1 MIHLRAR
8 SEFSFKHAFGKIAK
22 VVEIGTIEGQGALA
36 ITDSTTFGHLAFG
49 KACAAANVQPI
60 YGAEILVVYDAGER
74 VRQNGCS
81 MAFLAR
87 NEEGLAELYGLVT
100 LANSEEH
107 FYYTPRIDYND
118 VNKLSANLFVLT
130 GHGCDV
136 ARLKWRPTVYLEFNP
151 ANPVWNRKI
160 AKDFPRWDKVVCSDN
175 LYTTVEDKPA
185 YEILSGRN
193 RNIRTTIGHL
203 ATEAELRAAIP
214 VAGNDDFLNTER
226 VALEC
231 KAMSLPK
238 AQMIEV
244 ADDHSLLDRCLEGAL
259 ERKLAFPQ
267 AAEMAG
273 LCPVAFH
280 DFKYAARLYDELK
293 LIEAKKFENYFRLVG
308 DMVRYAKERMFVGP
322 ARGSAAGSLVSYL
335 LGITDVDPIKHSLL
349 FERFIDINRSDYPD
363 IDVDFADDKRGE
375 VFEYLAQRYGA
386 ERVARVGN
394 ILRYKPRSAFNEV
407 TRQLAIPTIEVAA
420 VKDAVEERDLGDE
433 RLYNCIEDALKET
446 KLGQALVEK
455 YPAITVACQL
465 EGHAT
470 THGTHAGGVVVT
482 QEPVTRYCSIGREGV
497 AQVDYRDAEKL
508 GMVKID
514 VLGLTTLGTL
524 GDALSQLGQPRQW
537 LVDYPLDDPKAF
549 EVMNSDR
556 MTGIFQFEGDT
567 QRQLTKG
574 MGIETFNDIAAL
586 NALSRPGPLAS
597 GTTAEFIQRR
607 KGETPVEYLHPLL
620 EPFTKETLGSV
631 IYQEQ
636 VMQICREIG
645 KMSWPDVINL
655 RKAMGK
661 TLGQESFGKYWE
673 MFKVGAVESGMTESE
688 ARRLWDR
695 LVTFGSYAF
704 NKSHAV
710 AYAYI
715 SYWCAVLKAHHPL
728 QFAAALLK
736 KAGDDQS
743 VNLLRELVREGYEYV
758 PVDPARSGVNW
769 TVVDGKLLGGLTNIK
784 GLGEKK
790 ANDIIQRRIDGR
802 ALQPGQIALL
812 ANPKTPFDD
821 IFATRRKWSAIY
833 DNPEAHNIKS
843 GKVVEIKDI
852 TEIGEYLFIGKIVEK
867 TIRDLNEPDAL
878 AKRQGRRI
886 LRNHHWLALS
896 VADDTGEIKLRIG
909 ARDYAKLGKKIA
921 DGAAVGDWWIFRAV
935 WRDENYRNLDIRASR
950 PCEALVK
957 Q

>member
-8 SEFSFKHAFGKIAK
+8 SEFSFKRAFGKIAK
-22 VVEIGTIEGQGALA
+22 VVDVGTAEGQGSLGVA
-36 ITDSTTFGHLAFG
+36 DSTTFGHLAFT
-49 KACAAANVQPI
+49 KACAAKNIKPI
-60 YGAEILVVYDAGER
+60 YGAELVVIYDARER
-74 VRQNGCS
+74 AKQTGCT

-87 NEEGLAELYGLVT
+87 NQEGLAELYALVSQ
-100 LANSEEH
+100 ANTPEN
-107 FYYTPRIDYND
+107 FYYFPRIDYND
-118 VNKLSANLFVLT
+118 VNKLSNNLIVLT

-136 ARLKWRPTVYLEFNP
+136 TRLKRKPTIYLELNP
-151 ANPVWNRKI
+151 ANPVWNRRI
-160 AKDFPRWDKVVCSDN
+160 VKDYPAWDKVVCADN
-175 LYTTVEDKPA
+175 LFPTIDDRPA
-185 YEILSGRN
+185 YEVLAGVN
-193 RNIRTTIGHL
+193 RNIRTTISHL
-203 ATEAELRAAIP
+203 ATEDELRAAIP
-214 VAGNDDFLNTER
+214 VAESDDFLNTER
-226 VALEC
+226 IALEC
-231 KAMSLPK
+231 EGVELPH

-244 ADDHSLLDRCLEGAL
+244 ADEKGLLDRCLDGAL
-259 ERKLAFPQ
+259 QRKLAVNEIEG
-267 AAEMAG
+267 AAIEMIR
-273 LCPVAFH
+273 FH
-280 DFKYAARLYDELK
+280 DIQYAERLNRELD
-293 LIEAKKFENYFRLVG
+293 IIASKKFENYFRLVG
-308 DMVRYAKERMFVGP
+308 DMVRFAKTRMFVGP

-363 IDVDFADDKRGE
+363 IDIDFADDKRGE
-375 VFEYLAQRYGA
+375 VFEYLAEHYGSS
-386 ERVARVGN
+386 RVARVGN

-407 TRQLAIPTIEVAA
+407 TRQLAIPTAEVAP
-420 VKDAVEERDLGDE
+420 VKDAVEERDIGDE
-433 RLYNCIEDALKET
+433 RVYNCIEDALKET

-455 YPAITVACQL
+455 YPAILVACEL

-470 THGTHAGGVVVT
+470 AHGTHAGGVVVT

-514 VLGLTTLGTL
+514 VLGLTTLGTI
-524 GDALSQLGQPRQW
+524 GDALAQLGQPREW

-574 MGIETFNDIAAL
+574 MGIEAFSDIVAL

-597 GTTAEFIQRR
+597 GTTAEYVQRR
-607 KGETPVEYLHPLL
+607 KGETAVEYLHPLL

-636 VMQICREIG
+636 VMQICRQIG
-645 KMSWPDVINL
+645 QMSWPDVTNL

-673 MFKVGAVESGMTESE
+673 MFKTGAVASGMTESE

-728 QFAAALLK
+728 EFAAALLK
-736 KAGDDQS
+736 KAGDDQAVS
-743 VNLLRELVREGYEYV
+743 LLRELVREGFEYL
-758 PVDPARSGVNW
+758 PVDAARSGVNW
-769 TVVDGKLLGGLTNIK
+769 TVVDGKLVGGLTNIK

-790 ANDIIQRRIDGR
+790 ANDIIQRRADGR

-821 IFATRRKWSAIY
+821 IFETRRKWGAIY
-833 DNPEAHNIKS
+833 DDPESHNIKS

-852 TEIGEYLFIGKIVEK
+852 TEVGEYLFIGKVLEK
-867 TIRDLNEPDAL
+867 TVRDLNEPDAL

-886 LRNHHWLALS
+886 LRNHHWLAIT
-896 VADDTGEIKLRIG
+896 VADDTGEIKLRVG

-921 DGAAVGDWWIFRAV
+921 DEAAVGDWWIFRGV

-957 Q
+957 K

>member
-8 SEFSFKHAFGKIAK
+8 SEYSFKHAFGKIAK
-22 VVEIGTIEGQGALA
+22 VVEVGTAENQKALA
-36 ITDSTTFGHLAFG
+36 ITDSTTFGHLAFT
-49 KACAAANVQPI
+49 KACTERNIKPI
-60 YGAEILVVYDAGER
+60 YGAELVVVYDAHER
-74 VRQNGCS
+74 TKQAGCS

-87 NEEGLAELYGLVT
+87 NQEGLAELYGLVT
-100 LANSEEH
+100 QANSEGN
-107 FYYTPRIDYND
+107 FYYAPRIDYHA
-118 VNKLSANLFVLT
+118 VNKLSGNLIVLT

-136 ARLKWRPTVYLEFNP
+136 SRLYRKPTIYLELNP

-160 AKDFPRWDKVVCSDN
+160 VKEFPNWDKVVCADN
-175 LYTTVEDKPA
+175 LFPEIEDRHA
-185 YEILSGRN
+185 YEVLAGHN
-193 RNIRTTIGHL
+193 RNIRTTIAHL
-203 ATEAELRAAIP
+203 ATEEELRAAIP
-214 VAGNDDFLNTER
+214 VASDDDFLNTER
-226 VALEC
+226 IALEC
-231 KAMSLPK
+231 EGVTLAKAS
-238 AQMIEV
+238 MIEV
-244 ADDHSLLDRCLEGAL
+244 ADDISLAARCFSGAMQRGL
-259 ERKLAFPQ
+259 
-267 AAEMAG
+267 AEMHAPN
-273 LCPVAFH
+273 LMIW
-280 DFKYAARLYDELK
+280 KEEIYATRLQRELEIIASK
-293 LIEAKKFENYFRLVG
+293 NFENYFRLVG
-308 DMVRYAKERMFVGP
+308 DMVRYAKTKMFVGP

-335 LGITDVDPIKHSLL
+335 LAITDVDPIKHSLL

-363 IDVDFADDKRGE
+363 IDIDFADDKRGE
-375 VFEYLAQRYGA
+375 VFEYLALCYGN

-394 ILRYKPRSAFNEV
+394 VLRYKPRSAFNEV
-407 TRQLAIPTIEVAA
+407 TRQLAIPTAEVAA
-420 VKDAVEERDLGDE
+420 VKDAVEERDIGDE
-433 RLYNCIEDALKET
+433 RVYNCIEDALRDT
-446 KLGQALVEK
+446 NLGRILVEK
-455 YPAITVACQL
+455 YPAITVACAL

-514 VLGLTTLGTL
+514 VLGLTTLGTI
-524 GDALSQLGQPRQW
+524 GDALSQLGRPREW
-537 LVDYPLDDPKAF
+537 LVDYPLDDPLAF
-549 EVMNSDR
+549 TVLNSDR

-574 MGIETFNDIAAL
+574 MGIESFNDIVAL

-597 GTTAEFIQRR
+597 GTTAEFIARR
-607 KGETPVEYLHPLL
+607 KGDAQVEYLHPLL

-636 VMQICREIG
+636 VMQICRGIG
-645 KMSWPDVINL
+645 QMSWPDVTSL

-673 MFKVGAVESGMTESE
+673 MFKKGAIESGMTESE

-736 KAGDDQS
+736 KAGNDQS
-743 VNLLRELVREGYEYV
+743 VSLLRELVREGFEYV
-758 PVDPARSGVNW
+758 PVDAERSGVNW
-769 TVVDGKLLGGLTNIK
+769 TVVDGKLVGGLTNIK

-790 ANDIIQRRIDGR
+790 ANDIIQRRIAGR

-821 IFATRRKWSAIY
+821 IFETRRKWGAIY
-833 DNPEAHNIKS
+833 DDPESHNIKS

-852 TEIGEYLFIGKIVEK
+852 TEVGEYLFIGKVLEK
-867 TIRDLNEPDAL
+867 TVRDLNEPDAL

-886 LRNHHWLALS
+886 LRNHHWLALT
-896 VADDTGEIKLRIG
+896 VADDTGEIKLRVG

-921 DGAAVGDWWIFRAV
+921 DGAKVGDWWIFRGV

-950 PCEALVK
+950 PCAALVK
-957 Q
+957 S

>member
-8 SEFSFKHAFGKIAK
+8 SEYSFKHAFGKIAK
-22 VVEIGTIEGQGALA
+22 VVKIGTQEGQSTLA
-36 ITDSTTFGHLAFG
+36 ITDSTTFGHLAFT
-49 KACAAANVQPI
+49 KACAERNVKPI
-60 YGAEILVVYDAGER
+60 YGAELLVVYDAHER
-74 VRQNGCS
+74 TKQAGCS

-87 NEEGLAELYGLVT
+87 NQEGLSELYGLVT
-100 LANSEEH
+100 QANSESN
-107 FYYTPRIDYND
+107 FYYVPRIDYHA
-118 VNKLSANLFVLT
+118 VNKLSGNLIVLT

-136 ARLKWRPTVYLEFNP
+136 SRLYRKPTIYLELNP

-160 AKDFPRWDKVVCSDN
+160 VKEYPKWDKVVCSDN
-175 LYTTVEDKPA
+175 LFPSIEDRHA
-185 YEILSGRN
+185 YEVLAGHN

-203 ATEAELRAAIP
+203 ATEIELRAAIP
-214 VAGNDDFLNTER
+214 VAIDDDFVNTER
-226 VALEC
+226 IALEC
-231 KAMSLPK
+231 EGVVLAKAS
-238 AQMIEV
+238 MIEV
-244 ADDHSLLDRCLEGAL
+244 ADPHSLYTRCMHGAEVRGMDIRYDLERVPLLVNDQYRERLDRELEIIAQ
-259 ERKLAFPQ
+259 KN
-267 AAEMAG
+267 
-273 LCPVAFH
+273 
-280 DFKYAARLYDELK
+280 
-293 LIEAKKFENYFRLVG
+293 FENYFRLVG
-308 DMVRYAKERMFVGP
+308 DMVRYAKTKMFVGP

-363 IDVDFADDKRGE
+363 IDIDFADDKRGE
-375 VFEYLAQRYGA
+375 VFEYLAQSYGA
-386 ERVARVGN
+386 GRVARVGN
-394 ILRYKPRSAFNEV
+394 VLRYKPRSAFNEV
-407 TRQLAIPTIEVAA
+407 IRQLAIPTIEVAA
-420 VKDAVEERDLGDE
+420 VKDAVEERDIGDE
-433 RLYNCIEDALKET
+433 RVYNCIEDALKET
-446 KLGQALVEK
+446 KLGQALVAK
-455 YPAITVACQL
+455 YPAITVACAL

-514 VLGLTTLGTL
+514 VLGLTTLGTI
-524 GDALSQLGQPRQW
+524 GDALSQLGRPREW

-574 MGIETFNDIAAL
+574 MGIESFNDIVAL

-607 KGETPVEYLHPLL
+607 KGESKVEYLHPLL
-620 EPFTKETLGSV
+620 EPYTKETLGSV

-636 VMQICREIG
+636 VMQICRGIG
-645 KMSWPDVINL
+645 QMSWPDVTSL

-673 MFKVGAVESGMTESE
+673 MFKNGAIESGMTESE

-736 KAGDDQS
+736 KAGNDQS
-743 VNLLRELVREGYEYV
+743 VSLLRELVREGFEYV
-758 PVDPARSGVNW
+758 PVDAERSGVNW
-769 TVVDGKLLGGLTNIK
+769 TVVDGKLVGGLTNIK

-790 ANDIIQRRIDGR
+790 ANDIIQRRAQGR

-821 IFATRRKWSAIY
+821 IFETRRKWGKIY
-833 DNPEAHNIKS
+833 DDPESYNVKS

-852 TEIGEYLFIGKIVEK
+852 TEVGEYLFIGKITEK
-867 TIRDLNEPDAL
+867 VVRDLNEPDSL

-886 LRNHHWLALS
+886 LRNHHWLALT
-896 VADDTGEIKLRIG
+896 VADDTGEIKLRVG

-921 DGAAVGDWWIFRAV
+921 DAASVGDWWIFRGY

-957 Q
+957 QL

>member
-22 VVEIGTIEGQGALA
+22 VVEVGTAEGQGSLA
-36 ITDSTTFGHLAFG
+36 ITDSTTFGHLAFT
-49 KACAAANVQPI
+49 KACVERKVQPI
-60 YGAEILVVYDAGER
+60 YGAELIVIYNARERTKQAG
-74 VRQNGCS
+74 CT

-87 NEEGLAELYGLVT
+87 NQEGLAELYGLVT
-100 LANSEEH
+100 KANTPEN
-107 FYYTPRIDYND
+107 FYYFPRIDYND
-118 VNKLSANLFVLT
+118 VNRLSENLIVLT

-136 ARLKWRPTVYLEFNP
+136 TRLKRRPTVYLELNP
-151 ANPVWNRKI
+151 ANPVWNRKVV
-160 AKDFPRWDKVVCSDN
+160 KDYPAWDKVVCADN
-175 LYTTVEDKPA
+175 LFPTIGDRPA
-185 YEILSGRN
+185 YEVLAGRN
-193 RNIRTTIGHL
+193 RTIRTTIGHL
-203 ATEAELRAAIP
+203 ATEIELRSAIP
-214 VAGNDDFLNTER
+214 VAGDDDFLNTER

-231 KAMSLPK
+231 QGVELAKAS
-238 AQMIEV
+238 MIEV
-244 ADDHSLLDRCLEGAL
+244 ADDQSLYARCLLGAELRNMDIKYDMDMKPWLVNDEYQARLDRELEI
-259 ERKLAFPQ
+259 
-267 AAEMAG
+267 
-273 LCPVAFH
+273 
-280 DFKYAARLYDELK
+280 
-293 LIEAKKFENYFRLVG
+293 IEAKKFENYFRLVG
-308 DMVRYAKERMFVGP
+308 DMVRYAKTKMFVGP

-375 VFEYLAQRYGA
+375 VFEYLAERYGVS
-386 ERVARVGN
+386 RIARIGN
-394 ILRYKPRSAFNEV
+394 VLRYKPRSAFNEV
-407 TRQLAIPTIEVAA
+407 IRQLAIPTAEVAA
-420 VKDAVEERDLGDE
+420 VKDAVEERDIGDE
-433 RLYNCIEDALKET
+433 RVYNCIEDALKET

-455 YPAITVACQL
+455 YPAIIVACDL
-465 EGHAT
+465 EGHAV

-524 GDALSQLGQPRQW
+524 GDALSQLGREREW

-549 EVMNSDR
+549 EVLNSDR

-574 MGIETFNDIAAL
+574 MGIEAFSDIVAL

-597 GTTAEFIQRR
+597 GTTSEFIQRR
-607 KGETPVEYLHPLL
+607 KGETAVEYLHPLL
-620 EPFTKETLGSV
+620 EPFTRETLGSV

-636 VMQICREIG
+636 VMQICRQIG
-645 KMSWPDVINL
+645 QMSWPDVTNL

-673 MFKVGAVESGMTESE
+673 MFKTGAISSGMTESE

-728 QFAAALLK
+728 EFAAALLK

-743 VNLLRELVREGYEYV
+743 VSLLRELVREGYEYV
-758 PVDPARSGVNW
+758 AVDPARSGINW
-769 TVVDGKLLGGLTNIK
+769 TVVEGKLLGGLTNIK

-790 ANDIIQRRIDGR
+790 ANDIIQRRADGR
-802 ALQPGQIALL
+802 QLQPGQIALL

-821 IFATRRKWSAIY
+821 IFETRRKWGAIY
-833 DNPEAHNIKS
+833 DDPESHNIKS

-852 TEIGEYLFIGKIVEK
+852 TEIGEYLFIGKITEK
-867 TIRDLNEPDAL
+867 TVRDLNEPDAL

-886 LRNHHWLALS
+886 LRNHHWLALT
-896 VADDTGEIKLRIG
+896 VADDTGEIKLRVG

-921 DGAAVGDWWIFRAV
+921 DGAAIGDWWIFRGV

-957 Q
+957 K

>member
-22 VVEIGTIEGQGALA
+22 VVDVGTAEGQCSLA
-36 ITDSTTFGHLAFG
+36 ITDSTTFGHLAFT
-49 KACAAANVQPI
+49 KACLAKNIMPI
-60 YGAEILVVYDAGER
+60 YGAEIIVIYDAHDR
-74 VRQNGCS
+74 TKQAGCT

-87 NEEGLAELYGLVT
+87 NQEGLAELYGLVT
-100 LANSEEH
+100 KANSPEN
-107 FYYTPRIDYND
+107 FYYFPRIDYND
-118 VNKLSANLFVLT
+118 VNKLSENLIVLT

-136 ARLKWRPTVYLEFNP
+136 TRLKRRPTIYLELNP

-160 AKDFPRWDKVVCSDN
+160 VKDYPAWDKVVCADN
-175 LYTTVEDKPA
+175 LFPEISDRAA
-185 YEILSGRN
+185 YEVLAGRN
-193 RNIRTTIGHL
+193 RTIRTTIGHL
-203 ATEAELRAAIP
+203 ATEIELRAAIP
-214 VAGNDDFLNTER
+214 VAGDDDFLNTER
-226 VALEC
+226 IALEC
-231 KAMSLPK
+231 HWVQLAKAS
-238 AQMIEV
+238 MIEV
-244 ADDHSLLDRCLEGAL
+244 QDDRTLYMRCMLGAEL
-259 ERKLAFPQ
+259 RQIDIRYDMDMIPWLVNEEYQ
-267 AAEMAG
+267 
-273 LCPVAFH
+273 
-280 DFKYAARLYDELK
+280 ARLLREIEI
-293 LIEAKKFENYFRLVG
+293 IEAKKFENYFRLVG
-308 DMVRYAKERMFVGP
+308 DMVRYAKEKMFVGP

-375 VFEYLAQRYGA
+375 VFEYLAERYGS

-394 ILRYKPRSAFNEV
+394 VLRYKPRSAFNEV
-407 TRQLAIPTIEVAA
+407 TRQLAIPTVEVAA
-420 VKDAVEERDLGDE
+420 VKDAVEERDIGDE
-433 RLYNCIEDALKET
+433 RVYNCIEDALKET

-455 YPAITVACQL
+455 YPAITVACAL

-524 GDALSQLGQPRQW
+524 GDALSQLGQPREW

-549 EVMNSDR
+549 EVLNSDR

-574 MGIETFNDIAAL
+574 MGIEAFSDIVAL

-597 GTTAEFIQRR
+597 GTTSEFIARR
-607 KGETPVEYLHPLL
+607 KGETAVEYLHPLL
-620 EPFTKETLGSV
+620 EPFTRETLGSV

-645 KMSWPDVINL
+645 QMSWPDVTNL

-673 MFKVGAVESGMTESE
+673 MFKDGAIKSGMTESE

-728 QFAAALLK
+728 EFAAALLK
-736 KAGDDQS
+736 KAGDDQAVS
-743 VNLLRELVREGYEYV
+743 LLRELVREGFEYV
-758 PVDPARSGVNW
+758 AVDPARSGINW
-769 TVVDGKLLGGLTNIK
+769 TVVEGKLLGGLTNIK

-790 ANDIIQRRIDGR
+790 ANDILQRRADGR
-802 ALQPGQIALL
+802 SLQPGQIALL

-821 IFATRRKWSAIY
+821 IFETRRKWGAIY
-833 DNPEAHNIKS
+833 DDPESHNIKS

-852 TEIGEYLFIGKIVEK
+852 TEIGEYLFIGKIIEK
-867 TIRDLNEPDAL
+867 TVRDLNEPDAL

-886 LRNHHWLALS
+886 LRNHHWLAIT
-896 VADDTGEIKLRIG
+896 VADDTGEIKLRVG
-909 ARDYAKLGKKIA
+909 ARDFAKLGKKIA
-921 DGAAVGDWWIFRAV
+921 DGAAVGDWWIFRGV
-935 WRDENYRNLDIRASR
+935 WRDENYRNIDIRASR

-957 Q
+957 K

>member
-8 SEFSFKHAFGKIAK
+8 SEFSFKRAFGKIAK

-36 ITDSTTFGHLAFG
+36 ITDSTTFGHLAFQ
-49 KACAAANVQPI
+49 KACATKNIRPI

-74 VRQNGCS
+74 TRQNGCT

-87 NEEGLAELYGLVT
+87 NEEGLAELYGLMT

-118 VNKLSANLFVLT
+118 VNRLSNNLIVLS
-130 GHGCDV
+130 GHGADV
-136 ARLKWRPTVYLEFNP
+136 TRLKRRPTIYLELNP

-160 AKDFPRWDKVVCSDN
+160 VKDFSAWDKVVCSDN
-175 LYTTVEDKPA
+175 LYTTVDDKPA
-185 YEILSGRN
+185 YEILSGHN

-203 ATEAELRAAIP
+203 ATEVELRSAIP
-214 VAGNDDFLNTER
+214 VAGDDDFLNTER
-226 VALEC
+226 IALEC
-231 KAMSLPK
+231 SAIELPK
-238 AQMIEV
+238 AKMVEV
-244 ADDHSLLDRCLEGAL
+244 ADDQTLLERCMIGAMQKGLVQMNNTFEVWESPTYAERLDRELE
-259 ERKLAFPQ
+259 
-267 AAEMAG
+267 
-273 LCPVAFH
+273 
-280 DFKYAARLYDELK
+280 
-293 LIEAKKFENYFRLVG
+293 LIEAKGFENYFRLVG

-335 LGITDVDPIKHSLL
+335 LGITDVDPLKHSLL
-349 FERFIDINRSDYPD
+349 FERFIDINRSDFPD

-386 ERVARVGN
+386 GRVARVGN
-394 ILRYKPRSAFNEV
+394 VLRYKPRSAFNEV
-407 TRQLAIPTIEVAA
+407 TRQLAIPTSEVAA

-433 RLYNCIEDALKET
+433 RVYNCIEDALKET

-455 YPAITVACQL
+455 YPAIMVACQL

-482 QEPVTRYCSIGREGV
+482 QELVTRYCSIGREGV

-524 GDALSQLGQPRQW
+524 GDAISQLGQPREW
-537 LVDYPLDDPKAF
+537 LVEYPLDDPKAF

-574 MGIETFNDIAAL
+574 MGIETFNDIVAL

-607 KGETPVEYLHPLL
+607 KGEKPVEYLHPLL

-636 VMQICREIG
+636 VMQITREIG
-645 KMSWPDVINL
+645 KMSWPDVISL

-673 MFKVGAVESGMTESE
+673 MFKTGAISSGMTESE

-743 VNLLRELVREGYEYV
+743 VSLLRELVREGFEYV

-769 TVVDGKLLGGLTNIK
+769 TVVEGKLLGGLTNIK

-790 ANDIIQRRIDGR
+790 ANDIIQRRLDGR

-821 IFATRRKWSAIY
+821 IFETRRKWGAIY
-833 DNPEAHNIKS
+833 DDPESHNIKS

-852 TEIGEYLFIGKIVEK
+852 TEIGEYLFIGKITEK
-867 TIRDLNEPDAL
+867 VVRDLNEPDAL

-886 LRNHHWLALS
+886 LRNHHWLALT
-896 VADDTGEIKLRIG
+896 VADDTGEIKLRVG

-921 DGAAVGDWWIFRAV
+921 DGAAVGDWWIFRGV